1 LSVTLRKLSSALIA
15 GWLLLGAAR
24 SAAAA
29 DEAAAIPPP
38 AELEARG
45 AVVGKVTVVV
55 GDVFDTTIDGEDDW
69 LYRTANKLHINTR
82 PSVIRSQLLFKPG
95 DPYRHRI
102 VQETERNLRQRDYLY
117 DATIVPVAWDGH
129 AVDLEV
135 RTRDVWT
142 LNPGVSFS
150 RKGGENALGI
160 SIQEDNLFGR
170 GQRVGIEWDN
180 DVDRETLRFSFF
192 DPHFSHG
199 FDQLALT

>member
-1 LSVTLRKLSSALIA
+1 MSVTLRKLSSALIA

-82 PSVIRSQLLFKPG
+82 PSVIRSQLLF
-95 DPYRHRI
+95 
-102 VQETERNLRQRDYLY
+102 
-117 DATIVPVAWDGH
+117 
-129 AVDLEV
+129 
-135 RTRDVWT
+135 
-142 LNPGVSFS
+142 
-150 RKGGENALGI
+150 
-160 SIQEDNLFGR
+160 
-170 GQRVGIEWDN
+170 
-180 DVDRETLRFSFF
+180 
-192 DPHFSHG
+192 
-199 FDQLALT
+199 